1 MEKVVVFR
9 DFADAKKA
17 MEMISLFEGCCMVP
31 DEGWPLPAYR
41 VKGEPSAVRGFA
53 AFCGALFDDFVALD

>member
-1 MEKVVVFR
+1 MEKVVVFK
-9 DFADAKKA
+9 DFVDALRAK
-17 MEMISLFEGCCMVP
+17 ELISLFKGCCMVP

-53 AFCGALFDDFVALD
+53 AYCAACFDEFVALD